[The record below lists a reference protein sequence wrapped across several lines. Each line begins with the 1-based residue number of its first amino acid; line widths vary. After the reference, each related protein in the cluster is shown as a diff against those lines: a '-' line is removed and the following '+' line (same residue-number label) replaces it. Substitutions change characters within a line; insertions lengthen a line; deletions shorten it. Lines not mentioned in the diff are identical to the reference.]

1 MEGYKTQI
9 KHLDKNDVINLYLNG
24 MGVKAECSDAFD
36 IHTKLSL
43 NKIVKELPEA
53 QMQEIQGIVSRFV
66 VDHCPWWGEE
76 KESRQTDTI
85 MQAVFQL
92 RKLNITY
99 QKQNQEISQRTIRP
113 YGIVIKDNIWY
124 LVAYCEKANEIRTFR
139 CERIKESELLG
150 ESFIYPQGFLLKD
163 YFEQT
168 VTNFKEKCANI
179 DVYYV
184 TFTILETQMRYL
196 GGLEYKILCQQQGK
210 IRVCVNLHSF
220 QEAVNEHWNLMIH
233 ASMIE
238 PFEVRET
245 IQSALQ
251 E

>member
-113 YGIVIKDNIWY
+113 YGIVIKDNI
-124 LVAYCEKANEIRTFR
+124 
-139 CERIKESELLG
+139 G
-150 ESFIYPQGFLLKD
+150 
-163 YFEQT
+163 
-168 VTNFKEKCANI
+168 
-179 DVYYV
+179 
-184 TFTILETQMRYL
+184 ILSHIVKKQMRFVRF
-196 GGLEYKILCQQQGK
+196 G
-210 IRVCVNLHSF
+210 
-220 QEAVNEHWNLMIH
+220 
-233 ASMIE
+233 
-238 PFEVRET
+238 VRESRNQNCSENHLS
-245 IQSALQ
+245 IHKVFF
-251 E
+251 